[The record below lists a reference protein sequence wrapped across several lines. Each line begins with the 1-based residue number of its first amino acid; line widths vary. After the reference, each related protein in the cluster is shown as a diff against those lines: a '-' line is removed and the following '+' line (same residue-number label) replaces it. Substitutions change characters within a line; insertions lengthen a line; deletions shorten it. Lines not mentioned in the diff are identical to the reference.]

1 MSIIFFLERAGE
13 LRIIIIKRLLVVMED
28 SVTIKQF
35 IVPLHNDNSSK
46 MLADIILYFLH
57 YITIFT
63 SLHSLEQFP
72 ILLVAFD
79 GQRDQLSGA

>member
-1 MSIIFFLERAGE
+1 MSIIFFSKGQENCASLS
-13 LRIIIIKRLLVVMED
+13 LRLLVVMED